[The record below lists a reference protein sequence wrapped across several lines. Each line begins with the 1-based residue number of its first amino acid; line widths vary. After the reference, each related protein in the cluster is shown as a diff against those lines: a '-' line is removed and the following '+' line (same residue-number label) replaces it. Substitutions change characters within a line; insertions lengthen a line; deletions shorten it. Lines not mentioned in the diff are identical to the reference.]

1 MVLTFRDPLKNWLCQ
16 HWSYVTSTATC
27 QGGEPPTNCEMSFV
41 VFFKALFYLNAWY
54 QFWDIFLLQ
63 CCKVTGDDS
72 LSAEELKQ
80 RIKGDDFYIFVVTP
94 DIIKNYFLTSREAS
108 LCDFTLLI
116 FDEVHHTKKK
126 HSYNRV
132 LNMYKKARIA
142 GTIGLPQVDLIVTH
156 FIHKLWSLVLHY
168 FLWLGIV
175 YLVYCE

>member
-1 MVLTFRDPLKNWLCQ
+1 M
-16 HWSYVTSTATC
+16 
-27 QGGEPPTNCEMSFV
+27 
-41 VFFKALFYLNAWY
+41 
-54 QFWDIFLLQ
+54 LQ

-156 FIHKLWSLVLHY
+156 FIHKL
-168 FLWLGIV
+168 
-175 YLVYCE
+175 